1 MRGAGVE
8 TIVYVD
14 LACPACAAEWLR
26 IRELP
31 ISLCLRH
38 FSIASRHP
46 RAPALHAAAE
56 AAGAQRKGAFWDMVD
71 SIYADQGHVD
81 DPHLWQRARALG
93 LDLERFEANRRSDR
107 IVTRVE
113 TDFRS
118 GIRAGVT
125 STPAGF
131 VDGKPVPGR
140 LSDSLGGL

>member
-31 ISLCLRH
+31 ICLCLRH
-38 FSIASRHP
+38 FPIASRHP

-93 LDLERFEANRRSDR
+93 LDLERFEADRRSDG